1 MKARIIW
8 FTIPA
13 TALLLLGAWYM
24 RPGPVTVVP
33 DSANFALA
41 PRHPVT
47 QAMWD
52 RAMAQGGVDASDFRL
67 TTSEGESFHL
77 FDQLDK
83 TPVVLIAT
91 KDGCPCSIE
100 SQPFFNE
107 LSKAYQGKA
116 LFVGLLDAD
125 IPVAQLYKRGHEAP
139 YPIISATL
147 KEPFLAY
154 RFKQSVTVALIGQN
168 RKIRKVW
175 PGYSASMLQEV
186 NEALA
191 EETQT
196 QPKRVNFKD
205 APKEM
210 TSGCYFFEEDPV
222 MKAL

>member
-1 MKARIIW
+1 MKARLIW

-13 TALLLLGAWYM
+13 TALLLLGAWIL
-24 RPGPVTVVP
+24 RPGPVTIVP
-33 DSANFALA
+33 DSKNFALA

-52 RAMAQGGVDASDFRL
+52 KAMKQGGADAYDFRL
-67 TTSEGESFHL
+67 STSESEQLRL
-77 FDQLDK
+77 FDQLEK

-100 SQPFFNE
+100 SQPFFNQ
-107 LSKAYQGKA
+107 LYNLYQDKAA
-116 LFVGLLDAD
+116 FIDLIDAA
-125 IPVAQLYKRGHEAP
+125 IPVAQLYKRSQDVE
-139 YPIISATL
+139 YPVVCSTI

-168 RKIRKVW
+168 RKIKKVW
-175 PGYSASMLQEV
+175 PGYSAAMLEELSQAIAD
-186 NEALA
+186 EAKV
-191 EETQT
+191 
-196 QPKRVNFKD
+196 PKREAKFAD

-210 TSGCYFFEEDPV
+210 TSGCYFFDEDPA